1 MEPTTSTILPIL
13 YLPPISWWKVLLAD
27 SPTGVLLER
36 KENMQKQTLRNR
48 TQIYGANGKLNLVI
62 PLKRTGRRVVDEI
75 EISYREDWQTQ
86 HWKSIKNVYQAS
98 AYFEYYED
106 RLKEIYNQQPILL
119 IDFNLHAINILRDIL
134 KVECPLNLTE
144 KYQAE
149 NYSSH
154 YRNAF
159 ASKGDSRFGI
169 PRYFQ
174 TFEEKFG
181 FLADLSL
188 LDLLCSEGPQ
198 SLTFINN
205 INPF

>member
-1 MEPTTSTILPIL
+1 MEPTRSIILPIL
-13 YLPPISWWKVLLAD
+13 YLPPISWWKVLLGN
-27 SPTGVLLER
+27 PTATVLLES

-62 PLKRTGRRVVDEI
+62 PLKRTGQRVVDEI
-75 EISYREDWQTQ
+75 EISYRENWQTQ

-106 RLKEIYNQQPILL
+106 RLKEIYSLQPVRL
-119 IDFNLHAINILRDIL
+119 IDFNLHAINILKDML
-134 KVECPLNLTE
+134 KVEVPITLTE

-149 NYSSH
+149 NYSAD
-154 YRNAF
+154 YRIAF
-159 ASKGDSRFGI
+159 ASKGNSQFAI

-181 FLADLSL
+181 FLPDLSL
-188 LDLLCSEGPQ
+188 LDLLCNEGPQ

>member
-1 MEPTTSTILPIL
+1 
-13 YLPPISWWKVLLAD
+13 
-27 SPTGVLLER
+27 
-36 KENMQKQTLRNR
+36 MQKQTLRNR

-62 PLKRTGRRVVDEI
+62 PLKRTGQRVVDEI
-75 EISYREDWQTQ
+75 EISYRENWQTQ

-106 RLKEIYNQQPILL
+106 RLKEIYSLQPVRL
-119 IDFNLHAINILRDIL
+119 IDFNLHAINILKDML
-134 KVECPLNLTE
+134 KVEVPITLTE

-149 NYSSH
+149 NYSAD
-154 YRNAF
+154 YRIAF
-159 ASKGDSRFGI
+159 ASKGNSQFAI

-181 FLADLSL
+181 FLPDLSL
-188 LDLLCSEGPQ
+188 LDLLCNEGPQ